1 VQISAH
7 DEEEKVTSG
16 GFSPKRLTRVRDVLA
31 RHLDAGYVPGAVAV
45 VARHGEVHIEALGN
59 LAFEGGGEGGGPGGG
74 PGPGTPMAAD
84 TICRLGS
91 MTKPVVAACAMT
103 LVEDCTL
110 RLDDPVDEFLPELAD
125 MTVLADPDGPLDDT
139 VPAERPVTL
148 RDLLT
153 FTLGTGM
160 VIAEPGAVPIADAL
174 NELHGEEPAPPPDEW
189 VRRLGALPLVCQPGE
204 RWMYHTAAS
213 VTGVL
218 IARATGMSFGDAL
231 RERICEP
238 LGMKDTAFSVPGEN
252 ISRLATA
259 YQRDDATGELVIED
273 GPGGYW
279 SRPPAFEDGGGGLV
293 STAGDFLAFASALLA
308 GGTRHGERV
317 LSRPSVTLMTT
328 DHLTPAQKAGSGFGP
343 RYFDDIGWGFGMSV
357 RTRRAHLGPW
367 LVSYPPLASVGS
379 YGWPGVYG
387 TGWCNDPAED
397 MTTIL
402 MIQRAPAPPG
412 LPILFDFWTAAY
424 QAIDD

>member
-1 VQISAH
+1 VSG
-7 DEEEKVTSG
+7 G
-16 GFSPKRLTRVRDVLA
+16 GFSSKRLTRVRDVLS

-45 VARHGEVHIEALGN
+45 VARHGEVHVEAMGN
-59 LAFEGGGEGGGPGGG
+59 LAFEGDGSK
-74 PGPGTPMAAD
+74 TPMAAD
-84 TICRLGS
+84 TICRIGS

-125 MTVLADPDGPLDDT
+125 MTVLADPDGPLADT
-139 VPAERPVTL
+139 VPAQRPITL

-153 FTLGTGM
+153 FTFGTGI
-160 VIAEPGAVPIADAL
+160 VVAEPGTIPIADAL
-174 NELHGEEPAPPPDEW
+174 TALHGEEPGPPPDEW
-189 VRRLGALPLVCQPGE
+189 IRRLGQLPLVCQPGE
-204 RWMYHTAAS
+204 RWMYHTAAG

-238 LGMKDTAFSVPGEN
+238 LGMKDTAFSVAGQN

-259 YQRDDATGELVIED
+259 YQRDAATGEILVED
-273 GPGGYW
+273 GPDGYW

-293 STAGDFLAFASALLA
+293 STASDYLAFASALLA
-308 GGTRHGERV
+308 GGTRDGERV

-328 DHLTPAQKAGSGFGP
+328 DHLTPAQKAVSGFKPG
-343 RYFDDIGWGFGMSV
+343 YFDDIGWGFGMSV
-357 RTRRAHLGPW
+357 RTRRPHLGPW
-367 LVSYPPLASVGS
+367 SVSYPPLASVGS
-379 YGWPGVYG
+379 YGWPGIYG
-387 TGWCNDPAED
+387 TGWYNDPAED

-402 MIQRAPAPPG
+402 MIQQLPAPPG